1 MKITNRLVFAMSG
14 LILTAASSHAD
25 FATVQ
30 DIWPSQPAAGTGS
43 EWNLYYGAGSTGVSG
58 SGTGIMEYL
67 YGSDYSRITV
77 NGSDPTQWMG
87 TSGSGNFVAV
97 YAGDSEALYTA
108 GLSGTPISGPIVG
121 GQGTAGNPPSIN
133 GGTSF
138 TPASN
143 PFLFMDWINSGSIQ
157 AFSDPAL
164 NGGTDRMVTFQV
176 TGTLNTPGNIN
187 SGYTSLANPTYVIAF
202 EDGSDFDYNDLVVQV
217 SGVAPVPEPTTLISG
232 ALMMMPFGAGM
243 VSVLRRKLAA

>member
-1 MKITNRLVFAMSG
+1 
-14 LILTAASSHAD
+14 
-25 FATVQ
+25 
-30 DIWPSQPAAGTGS
+30 
-43 EWNLYYGAGSTGVSG
+43 
-58 SGTGIMEYL
+58 
-67 YGSDYSRITV
+67 
-77 NGSDPTQWMG
+77 
-87 TSGSGNFVAV
+87 
-97 YAGDSEALYTA
+97 
-108 GLSGTPISGPIVG
+108 
-121 GQGTAGNPPSIN
+121 
-133 GGTSF
+133 
-138 TPASN
+138 
-143 PFLFMDWINSGSIQ
+143 MDWINSGSIQ